1 MRDHVTEERISAYA
15 DGELTGDEL
24 KLVESLLAESAEY
37 RQLLAELQELRT
49 SLRALP
55 RYDLP
60 VDFHTRVVGRIDEI
74 AASPSQEPVLRA
86 SQKSKARPWR
96 SVFLA
101 AASLAA
107 VVAFTVMLR
116 PPTPSSDVP
125 GHSRVGVTPVA
136 LPVYLVKEPN
146 LVMVYDVHVTQVG
159 QASQAVENLLKKH
172 GIGIDPALRLDDKL
186 ENDLIVIRELR
197 LLQASDAD
205 PYKMDE
211 VPYKTD
217 VATPRSAGQDKVEM
231 IYVTGTAHTLG
242 RFGDD
247 LQRLSDVGEEL
258 SQLHYDLVIEPNK
271 LGVMHRLHS
280 SAREHF
286 AHNMKIVP
294 SAIGQAFR
302 LSFHVELTSLSVPG
316 AAMLP
321 MPTIQA
327 RSGLSSRN
335 RSATSLDGN
344 RDGAVTEHDA
354 LDVISQLNR
363 PGAEAGDGLVGTR
376 QPIPEEMV
384 PAHILLILRN
394 VGAKAG
400 DRK

>member
-1 MRDHVTEERISAYA
+1 MRDHVTEERLSAYV
-15 DGELTGDEL
+15 DGELAGDEL
-24 KLVESLLAESAEY
+24 KLVEGLLAESAEY

-60 VDFHTRVVGRIDEI
+60 VDFHTRIVGRIDEI

-86 SQKSKARPWR
+86 SQKSKSRPWR

-107 VVAFTVMLR
+107 VVVFTVMLR

-136 LPVYLVKEPN
+136 LPAFLVKEPN
-146 LVMVYDVHVTQVG
+146 LVMVYDVHVTQAG
-159 QASQAVENLLKKH
+159 QTSQAVENLLKKH
-172 GIGIDPALRLDDKL
+172 GIAIDPALRLDDKL
-186 ENDLIVIRELR
+186 ENDLMAIRESP
-197 LLQASDAD
+197 LLQAADAV
-205 PYKMDE
+205 PHKMDA

-217 VATPRSAGQDKVEM
+217 VATPRSTAQDKVEM
-231 IYVTGTAHTLG
+231 IYVAGITHTLG
-242 RFGDD
+242 QFGDD

-258 SQLHYDLVIEPNK
+258 SQLHYDMVIEPNK
-271 LGVMHRLHS
+271 LGVMHRLHN
-280 SAREHF
+280 SARDHF
-286 AHNMKIVP
+286 AHSLKSAP
-294 SAIGQAFR
+294 SAVGQAFR
-302 LSFHVELTSLSVPG
+302 LSFHLELTSLSVPG

-321 MPTIQA
+321 VPTIQA

-335 RSATSLDGN
+335 RNAASLDVN
-344 RDGAVTEHDA
+344 RDGAVTERDA

-363 PGAEAGDGLVGTR
+363 PGADAGDGLVGTR
-376 QPIPEEMV
+376 QLTLEEMEPSHV
-384 PAHILLILRN
+384 LLILRN
-394 VGAKAG
+394 IGAKAG
-400 DRK
+400 D